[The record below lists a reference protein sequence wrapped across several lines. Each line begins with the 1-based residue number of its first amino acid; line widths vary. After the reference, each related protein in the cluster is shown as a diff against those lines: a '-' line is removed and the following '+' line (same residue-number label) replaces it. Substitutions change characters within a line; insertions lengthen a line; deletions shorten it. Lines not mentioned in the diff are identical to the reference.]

1 MAGSD
6 GSKLVIFVV
15 PAAHSR
21 ELSLSF
27 VIVRSGCTWQRLRV
41 RPQVCSGL
49 GRRLRGGPVCV
60 TRLAFA
66 ICAASTAF
74 PPVGSGRQRRPS
86 AGMPADECAS
96 LIWPHLEV

>member
-27 VIVRSGCTWQRLRV
+27 VIARRGCTWQRLRV
-41 RPQVCSGL
+41 RPQVC
-49 GRRLRGGPVCV
+49 
-60 TRLAFA
+60 
-66 ICAASTAF
+66 
-74 PPVGSGRQRRPS
+74 
-86 AGMPADECAS
+86 
-96 LIWPHLEV
+96 